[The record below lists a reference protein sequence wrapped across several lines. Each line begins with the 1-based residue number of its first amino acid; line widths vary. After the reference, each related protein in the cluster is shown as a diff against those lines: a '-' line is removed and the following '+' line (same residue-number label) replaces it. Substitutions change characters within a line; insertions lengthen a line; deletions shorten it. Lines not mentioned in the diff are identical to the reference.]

1 MTPEEQQRATSEAA
15 SGALADW
22 VEHAQA
28 MTRAWMTAQ
37 PTAAAGGSLVGDW
50 MQQWQALARSSLR
63 GWPAESEDVSGEV
76 ATRLLTG
83 EHAFLNVAEV
93 ALGMVSAVA
102 PKIDVGDEW
111 VELLRQFLGQM
122 REDMLRGQ
130 SAWTSPEGV
139 AATTGDVTELWR
151 LYSLELQ
158 RFFGPW
164 GSAYQD
170 AAVNF
175 AEAGRGDP
183 TALHKTFA
191 GFVDAYEVTFG
202 RFLSASAVG
211 STRESTEPLLKGFDA
226 WVEMNR
232 AAVDFQTEL
241 ANTDMHAVEAL
252 MRRLV
257 DMGEKGERITTLR
270 GFFELWVDNHEKAY
284 NELFGTDSF
293 ATIQGRFVNASLIY
307 RRRQAELL
315 DELMGTVGLP
325 GRKEVDQIHRHV
337 HDLRIEL
344 RWMKR
349 DMRALRRELEATAAS
364 AGGPPA
370 EKPSAEPAPSVAGAK
385 PTPGAKPAKAATSG
399 AKSRRKAASAGGPPA
414 EKPGAEPA
422 PSAAGAIAPSTEPAT
437 SGAKPTPGPKPAKPA
452 TSGAKPR
459 RKATPATTRRQ
470 RRPPATDSQ
479 TPRP

>member
-1 MTPEEQQRATSEAA
+1 MTAEEQQRATSEAA
-15 SGALADW
+15 SGAAADW
-22 VEHAQA
+22 VEQAQA

-63 GWPAESEDVSGEV
+63 GWPAESEDVSREV
-76 ATRLLTG
+76 ATRLFTG
-83 EHAFLNVAEV
+83 EHAFLKVAEM
-93 ALGMVSAVA
+93 AFGMMSAVA

-122 REDMLRGQ
+122 REDMPRGQ
-130 SAWTSPEGV
+130 SPWMSPEGV

-170 AAVNF
+170 AAANF

-183 TALHKTFA
+183 TAMHKTFA

-257 DMGEKGERITTLR
+257 DMGEKGEHITTVR

-284 NELFGTDSF
+284 NELFGSDSF

-315 DELMGTVGLP
+315 DELMETVGLP

-337 HDLRIEL
+337 YDLRIEL

-349 DMRALRRELEATAAS
+349 DMRGLRRELEAAAAS

-370 EKPSAEPAPSVAGAK
+370 EKPSAEPAPPGAKPTPGIK
-385 PTPGAKPAKAATSG
+385 PTPGAKPAKAAKAAKAG
-399 AKSRRKAASAGGPPA
+399 AKSRRKAA
-414 EKPGAEPA
+414 
-422 PSAAGAIAPSTEPAT
+422 
-437 SGAKPTPGPKPAKPA
+437 
-452 TSGAKPR
+452 
-459 RKATPATTRRQ
+459 PATTRRQ
-470 RRPPATDSQ
+470 RRPPATDPE

>member
-83 EHAFLNVAEV
+83 EQAFLNVAEV
-93 ALGMVSAVA
+93 ALGMMRAVA

-183 TALHKTFA
+183 TAMHKTFA

-257 DMGEKGERITTLR
+257 DMGEKGEHITTVR
-270 GFFELWVDNHEKAY
+270 GFFDLWVDNHEKAY
-284 NELFGTDSF
+284 NELFGSDSF

-307 RRRQAELL
+307 RRRQAEML
-315 DELMGTVGLP
+315 DELMDTVGLP
-325 GRKEVDQIHRHV
+325 SRKEVDQIHRHV

-364 AGGPPA
+364 AGDPPA
-370 EKPSAEPAPSVAGAK
+370 EKPSAEPAPSAAGAAEASAE
-385 PTPGAKPAKAATSG
+385 PAEAATPGAKPAKAAKAG
-399 AKSRRKAASAGGPPA
+399 AKSRRKAA
-414 EKPGAEPA
+414 
-422 PSAAGAIAPSTEPAT
+422 
-437 SGAKPTPGPKPAKPA
+437 
-452 TSGAKPR
+452 
-459 RKATPATTRRQ
+459 PATTRRQ
-470 RRPPATDSQ
+470 RRPPASDSE

>member
-1 MTPEEQQRATSEAA
+1 MTAEKQQRATSGAA
-15 SGALADW
+15 SGAAADW
-22 VEHAQA
+22 VEQAQA

-37 PTAAAGGSLVGDW
+37 PLAEDTAAAAGTLIGDW
-50 MQQWQALARSSLR
+50 MQQWQALARSSMK
-63 GWPAESEDVSGEV
+63 GWPAESEDVSQEV

-83 EHAFLNVAEV
+83 EHAFLNVAQT
-93 ALGMVSAVA
+93 AFGMMSAAA

-111 VELLRQFLGQM
+111 VELLRQFLGQR

-130 SAWTSPEGV
+130 SAWMSPEGV

-257 DMGEKGERITTLR
+257 DMGEKGEHITTVR
-270 GFFELWVDNHEKAY
+270 GFFDLWVDNHEKAY
-284 NELFGTDSF
+284 NELFGSDSF

-315 DELMGTVGLP
+315 DELMETVGLP

-349 DMRALRRELEATAAS
+349 DMRALRRELEAKAAV
-364 AGGPPA
+364 GGPPPA
-370 EKPSAEPAPSVAGAK
+370 EKPSAEPAPSAAGATEASAEPAKAATSGAK

-399 AKSRRKAASAGGPPA
+399 AKSRRKAA
-414 EKPGAEPA
+414 
-422 PSAAGAIAPSTEPAT
+422 
-437 SGAKPTPGPKPAKPA
+437 
-452 TSGAKPR
+452 
-459 RKATPATTRRQ
+459 PATTRRQ
-470 RRPPATDSQ
+470 RRPPATDPQ

>member
-183 TALHKTFA
+183 TAMHKTFA

-232 AAVDFQTEL
+232 AAVAFQTEL

-257 DMGEKGERITTLR
+257 DMGEKGEHITTLR
-270 GFFELWVDNHEKAY
+270 EFFDLWVDNHEKAY

-293 ATIQGRFVNASLIY
+293 ATIQGRFVNASLLY
-307 RRRQAELL
+307 RGRQAELL
-315 DELMGTVGLP
+315 DELMDTVGLP

-370 EKPSAEPAPSVAGAK
+370 EKPSAEPAKAATSGAKPAKAATSGAK

-399 AKSRRKAASAGGPPA
+399 AKSRRKAA
-414 EKPGAEPA
+414 
-422 PSAAGAIAPSTEPAT
+422 
-437 SGAKPTPGPKPAKPA
+437 
-452 TSGAKPR
+452 
-459 RKATPATTRRQ
+459 PATTRRQ
-470 RRPPATDSQ
+470 RRPPATDPQ